1 MKTAFIL
8 LLSLL
13 TACSHAPKQPDP
25 SKADRYPLRGEVL
38 HCDAAHSLVTVKHEK
53 IEANGKVWMEAMT
66 MDFPVP
72 AKADYDKACAA
83 KQIRAT
89 LYHDP
94 KELRYWLAGVE

>member
-1 MKTAFIL
+1 MKLTSIF
-8 LLSLL
+8 LL
-13 TACSHAPKQPDP
+13 TLLAACSQAPKPPDP
-25 SKADRYPLRGEVL
+25 SKADRYPIRGEVL
-38 HCDAAHSLVTVKHEK
+38 RCDATHSLVTIKHEK

-83 KQIRAT
+83 KTIRAT

-94 KELRYWLAGVE
+94 KELQYWVAGVE

>member
-8 LLSLL
+8 FLSLL

-25 SKADRYPLRGEVL
+25 SKADSYSLRGEVL
-38 HCDAAHSLVTVKHEK
+38 HCDAAHSLVTIKHEK
-53 IEANGKVWMEAMT
+53 IEAGGKVWMEAMT

-72 AKADYDKACAA
+72 AKADYDKACAS

-89 LYHDP
+89 LYHNP
-94 KELRYWLAGVE
+94 KELQYWLAGVE